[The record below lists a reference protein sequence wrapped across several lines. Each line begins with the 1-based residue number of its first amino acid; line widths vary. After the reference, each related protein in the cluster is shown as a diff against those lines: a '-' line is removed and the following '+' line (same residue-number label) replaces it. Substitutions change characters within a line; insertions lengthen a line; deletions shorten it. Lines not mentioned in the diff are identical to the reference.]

1 MTTNLVAGFT
11 KQINKVL
18 TFRTYLA
25 KLTEYNQTI
34 KRDGEYATGLEKI
47 AVPLEVGRIAL

>member
-1 MTTNLVAGFT
+1 LIAGFT